1 MAGPRGL
8 VFLPHEVRSGQS
20 VAPVVIMSASLFQL
34 LRYRRRLLCKAA
46 ISAVLAAGWCVP
58 TAAQDVTAREVVQ
71 PLPSG
76 EVQRLNRA
84 LMQLARDPRDLPAL
98 LEAGEAS
105 LAVDDFDA
113 ASGFFARA
121 AAVESTN
128 ARALL
133 GLAQVALKVGDG
145 PLALDRF
152 DKALAAGVPESVIMA
167 DRALGLDMVG
177 DQAGAQA
184 GYARALQ
191 LDPRNNEAR
200 RRFALS
206 FAISGNRAGFED
218 TLRPLLDQRDV
229 AALRI
234 RAFGLA
240 IFGDQERAAAIVE
253 QVMPRDLSSRLIP
266 YLAFMP
272 RLTKPQQAAAANLGI
287 FPRAADIGRD
297 DPRLARFARE
307 AEADSRLAPAGAPL
321 DAAPANTRVASAA
334 AAPSTPGVVPASA
347 RAARRA
353 AAARDRAAR
362 QATPAPAPVPV
373 ATPAPAPTPV
383 PTPAIATAFPS
394 ASPPAALPPVPQPTT
409 TPPLPAPTLVAAP
422 AALPPPPPAP
432 AAPASLPP
440 AAPLRVAD
448 AFADLGEALPEA
460 RVSASAVDITRIQ
473 PPREVVA
480 KAEPKPEPKPA
491 AKPKEPPKP
500 VHPARHWVQIA
511 TGREIPALKF
521 DWRRFEK
528 QGGDAFKG
536 LKPHTAR
543 WGAANRLLVGP
554 LPNSDKARDLVKT
567 LKAKGFDSFTYQS
580 PEGEEVQVLK

>member
-1 MAGPRGL
+1 M
-8 VFLPHEVRSGQS
+8 
-20 VAPVVIMSASLFQL
+20 
-34 LRYRRRLLCKAA
+34 
-46 ISAVLAAGWCVP
+46 
-58 TAAQDVTAREVVQ
+58 
-71 PLPSG
+71 
-76 EVQRLNRA
+76 
-84 LMQLARDPRDLPAL
+84 
-98 LEAGEAS
+98 
-105 LAVDDFDA
+105 DDFDA

-128 ARALL
+128 TRALL

-152 DKALAAGVPESVIMA
+152 EKAVAAGVPESVIMA

-218 TLRPLLDQRDV
+218 TLRPLLDERDV

-321 DAAPANTRVASAA
+321 DAAPASTRVASTA

-353 AAARDRAAR
+353 AAARNRAAR
-362 QATPAPAPVPV
+362 EATPPPAPAPAPV
-373 ATPAPAPTPV
+373 ATPAPAPTP
-383 PTPAIATAFPS
+383 AIAAALPS

-409 TPPLPAPTLVAAP
+409 TPPPLPAPTLAAAP
-422 AALPPPPPAP
+422 MALPPPPPAP
-432 AAPASLPP
+432 VTPAPQPSP
-440 AAPLRVAD
+440 APLRVAD

-528 QGGDAFKG
+528 QGADAFKG